1 LKASLARAAL
11 FAAAGAAA
19 GLLAGG
25 VEAAHLS
32 VVARRFFLSARELRA
47 AVLSVLGI
55 EAGLGVLAGLA
66 VGVVALLAAGVGRRV
81 AKDPVRGAGAVVGLL
96 VAPVVGWSLWELTA
110 GPQARRLPG
119 RAALVAL
126 LALGVGV
133 AIAWLTPRV
142 VRRVDGSAGR
152 IRLGFAAVLVGL
164 GAGLVVADARV
175 LPRLYP
181 VFHAWLGALAFAAML
196 GAVWL
201 VGAPTRLARGRW
213 SILPVVLA
221 VVAVLQGAHATD
233 ALLATQNAR
242 SVLSE
247 RAPAV
252 GRALRAMAR
261 LGIRPPSAVERMVT
275 LTPELER
282 ELAPQQA
289 ETAGLPALDVSN
301 RDLLLVTIDAL
312 RPDHL
317 GVYGYER
324 ATSPSLDALARDAVV
339 FERAY
344 TATPQTS
351 YAVASLL
358 TGKYVRSLFRLDQPP
373 SNETLAHMLRDRG
386 MHTAGFFTD
395 AVFFIDRER
404 FTDFEEDRFGFE
416 YNKMHPVDARPRLEQ
431 VREYLA
437 GRARQDRLFVW
448 VHFFEPHEPYVPQPA
463 HRFGDRDVDLYDGEI
478 AETDAA
484 VGDLVEMMRA
494 RGREPIVVVTADH
507 GEEFGDHGGRY
518 HGSTLYEEQVRV
530 PLVLR
535 VPGIPA
541 RRVSA
546 PVQTVDVVP
555 TLLGLYGVP
564 WSARVR
570 GTDLRPLLFGRPL
583 ETRAFA
589 DGIGARMMVVGGEK
603 LICDEEQGLCALY
616 DLASDPR
623 ERRNLADARGPRVAE
638 LRRTLSAWAASHARF
653 ERAAD
658 VAAGQGDWPE
668 AIRRAQLGDE
678 GARVEAIALLRG
690 SPDAR
695 VRAKA
700 AEVLGPL
707 GGPEVAAA
715 LASALEDPEGAV
727 QVMAALSLLEAGDAR
742 GAEGARR
749 VAADAAVPAALKNR
763 AILALGARG
772 DPTAAPVLRALVAD
786 EAAPAETRIAAVE
799 HLGRMHDRAVVPL
812 FISRMREVRL
822 ELAIVRALAEIGD
835 RRALPCLER
844 AVVDDPYDTVRTAAA
859 GALLALSDRGACG
872 ALRRAAA
879 GREPVVGALEAL
891 VGLGCEE
898 ALRERAPEGWRC
910 NDVGCVPPAS
920 GGTVRGAVGR
930 GPSRAV
936 ASWSAAGD
944 GGRLVLSGQP
954 IPLVAGTHEGSVDL
968 PAGTRSVSVA
978 LDPPDLD
985 VSIRALVVLPI
996 RPSGR

>member
-1 LKASLARAAL
+1 MKATLARVAL
-11 FAAAGAAA
+11 GAAAGAAA
-19 GLLAGG
+19 GLLIGA
-25 VEAAHLS
+25 VEAAHLA
-32 VVARRFFLSARELRA
+32 VVARRFFLSTRELRA

-55 EAGLGVLAGLA
+55 EAGVGAIAGLGVVAVALVVAGLA
-66 VGVVALLAAGVGRRV
+66 RRV
-81 AKDPVRGAGAVVGLL
+81 AREPVVAAGRLVGLL
-96 VAPVVGWSLWELTA
+96 VAPAVGWSLWALTA
-110 GPQARRLPG
+110 GPQARKLPG
-119 RAALVAL
+119 RAVLVAV
-126 LALGVGV
+126 LALGVGA
-133 AIAWLTPRV
+133 AIAWLLPRV
-142 VRRVDGSAGR
+142 VGR
-152 IRLGFAAVLVGL
+152 ARLWTGRGRLGAAGVLVAL
-164 GAGLVVADARV
+164 GAGLVLADARV

-181 VFHAWLGALAFAAML
+181 VFHAWLGALAFALVL

-201 VGAPTRLARGRW
+201 VAAPTRIARGRW
-213 SILPVVLA
+213 SLLPAA
-221 VVAVLQGAHATD
+221 VAAVALLQGAHATS

-252 GRALRAMAR
+252 GRALRAMAHV
-261 LGIRPPSAVERMVT
+261 GIRPPSTAERMVT

-282 ELAPQQA
+282 ELAPQHG
-289 ETAGLPALDVSN
+289 ETGDLPALDVSG

-312 RPDHL
+312 RADHL
-317 GVYGYER
+317 GAYGYER
-324 ATSPSLDALARDAVV
+324 PTSPSIDALARDAVV

-386 MHTAGFFTD
+386 MHTACFFTD

-404 FTDFEEDRFGFE
+404 FTAFEEDRFGFE

-437 GRARQDRLFVW
+437 ARAPGDRLFVW

-484 VGDLVEMMRA
+484 VGELVEMMRA
-494 RGREPIVVVTADH
+494 RGREPIVVLTADH

-530 PLVLR
+530 PLLLR
-535 VPGIPA
+535 VPGIPP
-541 RRVSA
+541 RRVPS

-583 ETRAFA
+583 ETRVFA
-589 DGIGARMMVVGGEK
+589 DGIGARMMIVGDDK
-603 LICDEEQGLCALY
+603 LICDEDQGLCALY
-616 DLASDPR
+616 DLAADPR
-623 ERRNLADARGPRVAE
+623 ERRNLADERAPRVAE

-678 GARVEAIALLRG
+678 GARDEAIRLLRE

-695 VRAKA
+695 IRAKA

-707 GGPEVAAA
+707 GGVAVTAA
-715 LASALEDPEGAV
+715 LASALEDPDGAV
-727 QVMAALSLLEAGDAR
+727 QVVASLSLLEAGDAR

-749 VAADAAVPAALKNR
+749 VAADRAAPAALRNR
-763 AILALGARG
+763 AILALGAQA
-772 DPTAAPVLRALVAD
+772 DPSAAPALRALVAD
-786 EAAPAETRIAAVE
+786 EAAPAEARIAAIE
-799 HLGRMHDRAVVPL
+799 QLGRARDRSAVPL
-812 FISRMREVRL
+812 LIGRMQEVRL
-822 ELAIVRALAEIGD
+822 KLAIVEALAAIGD

-859 GALLALSDRGACG
+859 RALLALSDRGSCG

-879 GREPVVGALEAL
+879 GREPVVGSLEAL
-891 VGLGCEE
+891 LGLGCERP
-898 ALRERAPEGWRC
+898 LHERAPAGWRC
-910 NDVGCVPPAS
+910 GDAGCVPPVS
-920 GGTVRGAVGR
+920 GGSVRGATGR
-930 GPSRAV
+930 GPSRAI
-936 ASWSAAGD
+936 ASYSAAGD
-944 GGRLVLSGQP
+944 GGRLILAGQP

-968 PAGTRSVSVA
+968 PAGTGAVSVA

-996 RPSGR
+996 RPSR